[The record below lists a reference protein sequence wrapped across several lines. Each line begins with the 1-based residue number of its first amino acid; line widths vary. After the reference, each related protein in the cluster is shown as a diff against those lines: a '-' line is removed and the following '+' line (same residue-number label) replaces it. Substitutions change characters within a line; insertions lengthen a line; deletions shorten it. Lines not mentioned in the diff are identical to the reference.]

1 MNNTLQNNNINFGAL
16 KFRQINGIKVFDNFD
31 CVNKSGK
38 KVSVSL
44 KPEGSGF
51 ETVLKDSYGKITA
64 SDKGKFENGRIYVD
78 ILAVRPQEA
87 GKGLGMISH
96 LMKLISMMENGLGK
110 IEFDA
115 ALDSYSFH
123 RRFNYSSHMTSDSK
137 MFDVLGRFAKCREK
151 SLSAITNEIKA
162 FLENPPSNSFELF
175 KKSNSLVNSF
185 IDKSLQEKI
194 DHKKL
199 PDCSIPMILTRK
211 KAIDNK
217 DFYNSLFKKFRI
229 DYKIS

>member
-1 MNNTLQNNNINFGAL
+1 MNNILSNKDINFGSL
-16 KFRQINGIKVFDNFD
+16 KFRQINGVKMFKNFN
-31 CVNKSGK
+31 CVNKYGE

-44 KPEGSGF
+44 QPVDGGF
-51 ETVLKDSYGKITA
+51 ETVIKDAYGKITA
-64 SDKGKFENGRIYVD
+64 SDKGKYENGRIFVD
-78 ILAVRPQEA
+78 ILAVKSRES

-96 LMKLISMMENGLGK
+96 LMKLVSMLENGFSK

-123 RRFNYSSHMTSDSK
+123 RRFNYSSHMTSDFK
-137 MFDVLGRFAKCREK
+137 MFDALGRFAKCREK
-151 SLSAITNEIKA
+151 SLSAITDEIKA
-162 FLENPPSNSFELF
+162 FLKNPPSNSFELF
-175 KKSNSLVNSF
+175 KKSNSLVNRL
-185 IDKSLQEKI
+185 IDKSIQEKI

-211 KAIDNK
+211 KALDNK
-217 DFYNSLFKKFRI
+217 DFYNRLFEKFRI